1 MQENDENIE
10 DFIDS
15 KLDFVRVASISA
27 HLKAISIQ
35 MYPVRTVGGRAE
47 EQDDSED
54 LKKHADEEQMNENR
68 KEEEWDLKER
78 KKLRPEY
85 SKELIMITHYLMILR
100 MLSHMT
106 VKEFWRFKKNALLF
120 MIHWGHLFK
129 RVSKNMSLCWVINSE
144 VDWVKIFRAVHEESG
159 HRDRK
164 ETYRRVAD

>member
-85 SKELIMITHYLMILR
+85 SKKSIAIAHYLTILR
-100 MLSHMT
+100 MPSHMT
-106 VKEFWRFKKNALLF
+106 AKEF
-120 MIHWGHLFK
+120 
-129 RVSKNMSLCWVINSE
+129 
-144 VDWVKIFRAVHEESG
+144 
-159 HRDRK
+159 
-164 ETYRRVAD
+164 